1 MPSPLFQQLLA
12 QAKSGYRPAPNRQ
25 SYAKQRRNS
34 GGADGPVTYPG
45 YQDAMRK
52 WKEGLYARMQPSI
65 KSEQSKLMDALA
77 QQKQTNTQR
86 AADAHNNA
94 INAAQAQRDQ
104 LAEQAKA
111 TLSSPANAPITVPTL
126 APVAPLGDVG
136 LDASQAGANAATS
149 QFYVAPESS
158 ASQFTLGAPIGGGNI
173 GQRTRQS
180 SRDITSETD
189 NLGAKRK
196 DEL

>member
-1 MPSPLFQQLLA
+1 MPNALYDQLLE
-12 QAKSGYRPAPNRQ
+12 QAKQGYRAAPNKQ
-25 SYAKQRRNS
+25 SFAVEGRNS
-34 GGADGPVTYPG
+34 EGGTGTFTYKG
-45 YQDAMRK
+45 YDDAKRA
-52 WKEGLYARMQPSI
+52 WEEGLASRMGQGIESERSNLYDELRRQ
-65 KSEQSKLMDALA
+65 KEEQSR
-77 QQKQTNTQR
+77 Q
-86 AADAHNNA
+86 AADIHRNA
-94 INAAQAQRDQ
+94 LNQAQAQRDQ
-104 LAEQAKA
+104 LAAQAQA

-126 APVAPLGDVG
+126 APVAPISNVG
-136 LDASQAGANAATS
+136 PNARLAGANAATS

-158 ASQFTLGAPIGGGNI
+158 ASQFTIGAPIGGGNI